1 MWLQAGLLL
10 VVLYEKRKVFG
21 PVVLEVPRQ
30 VLIHVVLGNR
40 DVEVGVQVAR
50 VLWWQNMRRWSD
62 YLFRFK

>member
-30 VLIHVVLGNR
+30 VLIHVVLGDR

>member
-30 VLIHVVLGNR
+30 VLIHVVLGDR
-40 DVEVGVQVAR
+40 DVEVGVQIAR
-50 VLWWQNMRRWSD
+50 VLWWQNMRKWSD